1 MQEETRQAPSRTT
14 VVVVTG
20 LSGAGKSTALR
31 VFEDMGY
38 FCVDGLPMSMVPRM
52 VSLYQGQQRRQNRGL
67 VVGMDIRQQ
76 DFIEEWNKALADLR
90 RDDVALQVIF
100 LEAGPAELMRR
111 YAETRRP
118 HPLESENLGLEQAL
132 ATERASLEPIRAQ
145 ADLVVDTSHFS
156 IHDLRRVLQEKWCFL
171 EAGRCGLRIHLLSFG
186 YKYGLPAEADLV
198 FDLRFLPN
206 PYFVPELK
214 PLSGKDAPV
223 ADYVLKSDL
232 GRNFLGRLLDFLSF
246 LVPLYA
252 TEGRYRLTIA
262 LGCTGGRHRSVAVA
276 ETVFAALKEQN
287 YAVTLEHRHMNRG

>member
-1 MQEETRQAPSRTT
+1 MQDGAREALAPTT

-52 VSLYQGQQRRQNRGL
+52 VSLYQGQQQRRNRGL

-76 DFIEEWNKALADLR
+76 DFLQEWNEALADLR
-90 RDDVALQVIF
+90 REEVALQVIF
-100 LEAGPAELMRR
+100 LEAGTGELMRR

-145 ADLVVDTSHFS
+145 ADLVIDTSHFS

-171 EAGRCGLRIHLLSFG
+171 EAGRCGLRIHILSFG
-186 YKYGLPAEADLV
+186 YKFGLPAEADLV

-206 PYFVPELK
+206 PHFVPELK

-223 ADYVLKSDL
+223 AAYVLGNEF
-232 GRNFLGRLLDFLSF
+232 GRTFQVRLLDFLAF

-252 TEGRYRLTIA
+252 TEGRFRLTIA

-276 ETVFAALKEQN
+276 EAVFAALKEQS
-287 YAVTLEHRHMNRG
+287 YAVTLEHRHMNRS

>member
-1 MQEETRQAPSRTT
+1 MQDGAREALAPTT

-52 VSLYQGQQRRQNRGL
+52 VSLYQGQQQRRNRGL

-76 DFIEEWNKALADLR
+76 DFLQEWNEALADLR
-90 RDDVALQVIF
+90 REEVALQVIF
-100 LEAGPAELMRR
+100 LEAGTGELMRR

-145 ADLVVDTSHFS
+145 ADLVIDTSHFS

-171 EAGRCGLRIHLLSFG
+171 EAGRCGLRIHILSFG
-186 YKYGLPAEADLV
+186 YKFGLPAEADLV

-206 PYFVPELK
+206 PHFVPELK

-223 ADYVLKSDL
+223 AAYVLDNEF
-232 GRNFLGRLLDFLSF
+232 GRTFQVRLLDFLAF

-252 TEGRYRLTIA
+252 TEGRFRLTIA

-276 ETVFAALKEQN
+276 EAVFAALKEQN
-287 YAVTLEHRHMNRG
+287 YAVTLEHRHMNRS